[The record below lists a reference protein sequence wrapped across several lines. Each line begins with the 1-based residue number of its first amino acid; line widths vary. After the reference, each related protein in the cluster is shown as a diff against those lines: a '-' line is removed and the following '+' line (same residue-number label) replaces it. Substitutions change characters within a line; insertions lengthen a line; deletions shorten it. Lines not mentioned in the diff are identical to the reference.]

1 MKTTKISFTWKR
13 GLCAAVACLLL
24 GLTACNAK
32 NPAETVAVPGAAGQA
47 APVSAQVPEDKDSG
61 EDIQVAES
69 PVPGATEAAP
79 ETTEAP
85 VNTVK
90 PNQCG
95 ENLFWNLTDY
105 GALEIEGSGPMF
117 DYDDN
122 ENRAPWYDKRGKIR
136 ELSLSDELT
145 TIGSYAF
152 CDCTELQYGHA
163 FSSRYGITKGITSI
177 GRGAFSG
184 CSKMEM
190 LVCAESVSS
199 VAESAFEGC
208 TALRE
213 LWIMNKDCE
222 LNAKIDGLTG
232 LTVCGFPGSTAEQ
245 YAQKNGCG
253 FNAIEENRDAVVEMM
268 KQDPGYVREW
278 EYQSC
283 WYNPS
288 MHYNGVDPV
297 GEKFVAQVQRSEHYV
312 ASEEEF
318 QQAKENGTITLLGKE
333 YAFTESA
340 DKVKEWA
347 GNASDWEAG
356 EAVAWIYGGDRGE
369 FYRVLREEGGY
380 TFQAMSYYS
389 GDGYISVF
397 KPVGWLLLDADSAA
411 DQNGALCTLKDF
423 FWYGCYPTSG
433 KTEQELKLDGD
444 GQLVLLWASAGK
456 R

>member
-1 MKTTKISFTWKR
+1 M
-13 GLCAAVACLLL
+13 
-24 GLTACNAK
+24 
-32 NPAETVAVPGAAGQA
+32 
-47 APVSAQVPEDKDSG
+47 SAQVPEDKDSG

-69 PVPGATEAAP
+69 PVPEATEAAP

-95 ENLFWNLTDY
+95 ENLFWNLTVY
-105 GALEIEGSGPMF
+105 GVLEIEGSGPMF

-222 LNAKIDGLTG
+222 LSAKIDALTG

-245 YAQKNGCG
+245 YAQQNGRD
-253 FNAIEENRDAVVEMM
+253 FNAIEEHRDDIVELI
-268 KQDPGYVREW
+268 KQEPGYAW
-278 EYQSC
+278 EGEDQHY
-283 WYNPS
+283 WMNHA
-288 MHYNGVDPV
+288 MHYNGIVPV
-297 GEKFVAQVQRSEHYV
+297 GEKFVSQVQRSEHYV

-318 QQAKENGTITLLGKE
+318 QQAKESGSITLLGKE

-340 DKVKEWA
+340 DQAKEWA
-347 GNASDWEAG
+347 GAPSDWDAG
-356 EAVAWIYGGDRGE
+356 NAVAWIYGGERGGI
-369 FYRVLREEGGY
+369 YRVFQENGGY
-380 TFQAMSYYS
+380 SFQANLFYV
-389 GDGYISVF
+389 GDGYLSVF

-411 DQNGALCTLKDF
+411 DKNGMLCTLQDF
-423 FWYGCYPTSG
+423 FYYGCYPTG
-433 KTEQELKLDGD
+433 GAIEQELRLDGD
-444 GQLVLLWASAGK
+444 DQPVLLWASAGK